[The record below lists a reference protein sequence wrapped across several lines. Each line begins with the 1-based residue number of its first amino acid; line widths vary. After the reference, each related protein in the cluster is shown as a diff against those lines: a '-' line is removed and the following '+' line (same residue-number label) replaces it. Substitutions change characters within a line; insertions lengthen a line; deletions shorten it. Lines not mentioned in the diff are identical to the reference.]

1 MNSSFNFKIKT
12 YKKLVDDEL
21 NSIYESGP
29 ILLRDPINY
38 IVKGGKRLRP
48 SLCLL
53 ICNAFGKDVNKGL
66 IPAVSIELLHM
77 FSLVHDD
84 IMDNDSIRH
93 NKLTIHKK
101 WNNSVAIL
109 VGDAIL
115 ALAFKRLNNVDNSI
129 KELFNSALIAVC
141 EGQALDIEYE
151 DVENVSNEQYFQMI
165 SLKTGHMLGLSAQL
179 GGVLSGLDYDSQL
192 KLRKYGCLIGKAFQ
206 IQDDILEVLSNSN
219 VMGKSLESDFFLGKK
234 TLLMIDSKKR
244 FPNRIKEIFN
254 IYKTDK
260 NLAFDL
266 YKELLVNEGSI
277 DKCKKF
283 VENTFIEA
291 NDTINGL
298 VPNNILHNFTKM
310 IFDRRY

>member
-1 MNSSFNFKIKT
+1 MNSSFELKMKT
-12 YKKLVDDEL
+12 YKNLVDDEL
-21 NSIYESGP
+21 NNIYESGP
-29 ILLRDPINY
+29 VLLREPINY

-53 ICNAFGKDVNKGL
+53 VCNAFGKDLKKAL

-84 IMDNDSIRH
+84 IMDDDSLRH

-115 ALAFKRLNNVDNSI
+115 ALAFKRLNNADNSI

-151 DVENVSNEQYFQMI
+151 NIENISNDQYFDMI

-179 GGVLSGLDYDSQL
+179 GGLLSELEYDNQL
-192 KLRKYGCLIGKAFQ
+192 KLKKYGCLIGKAFQ
-206 IQDDILEVLSNSN
+206 IQDDILEVLSDTNI
-219 VMGKSLESDFFLGKK
+219 MGKSLESDFFLGKK

-244 FPNRIKEIFN
+244 FPNRIKEIFAT
-254 IYKTDK
+254 YKKDRS
-260 NLAFDL
+260 LAFDL
-266 YKELLVNEGSI
+266 YKELLVNEGTI
-277 DKCKKF
+277 DKCKTF

-298 VPNNILHNFTKM
+298 VPNNTLYNFTKM
-310 IFDRRY
+310 IADRKY